1 MDSSSKRPWKCNF
14 PNCYQAFKSEERL
27 KKHKASDCSH
37 DYCHYCDEGFED
49 WDALTAHKAAK
60 AAGEIQDIKKW
71 EKRELHR
78 EMMEANGVQR
88 IIIERQREQDPK
100 PKILHLCCKFCGM
113 EFGSLAGRDAHI
125 NQQHPIDQAIPC
137 PGCDLIFSRASALIR
152 HFEQNECPR
161 ITSDR
166 FAGYIQHKAIVNR
179 LLANPELISEL
190 ENNDFLEAAVDTDEG
205 GGVMLGVL
213 DHPNDSTHL
222 GPSLEP
228 QKPNANRHIPVQQQA
243 WPELAAPNP
252 RSTSAEVV
260 NGIKNLSIS
269 SRTAE
274 VPDSKPI
281 KVESDALPNLESLP
295 AYVEPTASTSS
306 PQPAWS
312 TGSASHRLFPDA
324 QASSTQLAT
333 HRQSA
338 IASKADLDHRQN
350 ILQHQFWNPNHP
362 DYNAERFYN
371 PILESYRC
379 PIPGCT

>member
-1 MDSSSKRPWKCNF
+1 MDASSKKPWKCNF
-14 PNCYQAFKSEERL
+14 PNCHQAFKSEERL

-60 AAGEIQDIKKW
+60 AANEIQDIKKW

-88 IIIERQREQDPK
+88 HVIERQREQDPK
-100 PKILHLCCKFCGM
+100 PKIRHLCCKFCGM

-125 NQQHPIDQAIPC
+125 NQLHQIDQEIPC
-137 PGCDLIFSRASALIR
+137 PGCDLVFSRASALIR

-161 ITSDR
+161 ITRNR

-205 GGVMLGVL
+205 GGVMLGAL
-213 DHPNDSTHL
+213 DRSNDSMDL
-222 GPSLEP
+222 GPTLEP
-228 QKPNANRHIPVQQQA
+228 QRPNANRHIPVQQQA
-243 WPELAAPNP
+243 WPELAASNP
-252 RSTSAEVV
+252 RSTSVEVI

-269 SRTAE
+269 SMAAK

-281 KVESDALPNLESLP
+281 KVESDPLPGLEDLP
-295 AYVEPTASTSS
+295 AYTEPTASTSS
-306 PQPAWS
+306 AQPAWS
-312 TGSASHRLFPDA
+312 SGSASSKLFPAA
-324 QASSTQLAT
+324 QPSPTPLAT
-333 HRQSA
+333 PWQSA
-338 IASKADLDHRQN
+338 VDSKAAPDHRHN
-350 ILQHQFWNPNHP
+350 ILQHQFWNPARP
-362 DYNAERFYN
+362 DFNAARFYN
-371 PILESYRC
+371 PIVESYRC
-379 PIPGCT
+379 PIPGCA